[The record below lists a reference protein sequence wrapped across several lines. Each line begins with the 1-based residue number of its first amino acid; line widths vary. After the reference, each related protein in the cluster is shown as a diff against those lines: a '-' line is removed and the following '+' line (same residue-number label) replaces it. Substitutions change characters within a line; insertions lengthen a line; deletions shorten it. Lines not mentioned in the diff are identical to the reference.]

1 MQFDFR
7 SVYASLLKQWFC
19 VPDITL
25 ENVMLKNFQ
34 NLQVI
39 KSSAPCV
46 SSNPD
51 VYPSSETTL
60 VLTNYPNPFQFST
73 TLSYQTQGGYVLI
86 QVFSTEGKLIKTLLD
101 KEVTPG
107 NHKITFENEGYP
119 PGIYYARLQ
128 NNNQQITR
136 TMLLGR

>member
-1 MQFDFR
+1 
-7 SVYASLLKQWFC
+7 
-19 VPDITL
+19 
-25 ENVMLKNFQ
+25 MLKNFQ

-39 KSSAPCV
+39 KSSAPCM

-51 VYPSSETTL
+51 IFPARETTL
-60 VLTNYPNPFQFST
+60 ALTNYPNPFQQST
-73 TLSYQTQGGYVLI
+73 TLSYQTEGGYVLI

-101 KEVTPG
+101 KEVSPG
-107 NHKITFENEGYP
+107 NHKITFENEGYA